1 MFSRFAK
8 KPAVTAPIET
18 ESARIVPFIV
28 ADDHI
33 LSLKVRLHQR
43 LIDEL
48 NLPVIEKM
56 PREQFESEIG
66 DIIRDM
72 LSKETSLL
80 NERERKQFVA
90 DILDELL
97 GLGPLEP
104 LLKDAS
110 IADIIVN
117 TYEQV
122 CIERGGKI
130 EVTPVRFKDEAHLL
144 RIVNKIVAAVGR
156 RIDESQPIVDA
167 RLLDGSR
174 VNVVIAPAAVDGS
187 LLSIRKFAKTPFDF
201 SRLVAVG
208 TITPEMQ
215 QALHAMVRG
224 KLNVLISGGTG
235 SGKTTMLNAMSSAI
249 GHSETVI
256 TIEDAAELQMQ
267 QPMVRRL
274 ETRPPNTEG
283 KGEITQRALVKA
295 ALRMRPDRI
304 ILGEVRGDEALDMLQ
319 AMNTGHEGSMSTV
332 HANSARDALARIEQ
346 MVGMAGFEISPRSVR
361 TQIASAIHVV
371 IQLSRGADG
380 KRRLVSL
387 QEVAGMDGDVIMTNE
402 IMRFRRVSTDEQG
415 HIHGYYEATGI
426 RPRFADEL
434 STQGFHF
441 TEEFFAP
448 NRRFD

>member
-1 MFSRFAK
+1 MLSRFAK
-8 KPAVTAPIET
+8 KPAVTGPLEAEPAE
-18 ESARIVPFIV
+18 IVPFIV
-28 ADDHI
+28 ADDNV

-117 TYEQV
+117 THKQV
-122 CIERGGKI
+122 CIERRGKI
-130 EVTPVRFKDEAHLL
+130 EITPVRFKDEAHLL

-201 SRLVAVG
+201 SRLVGVG

-215 QALHAMVRG
+215 DALNAMVRG

-235 SGKTTMLNAMSSAI
+235 SGKTTMLNAMSSSI

-304 ILGEVRGDEALDMLQ
+304 ILGEVRGEEALDMLQ

-332 HANSARDALARIEQ
+332 HANSPRDALARIEQ

-371 IQLSRGADG
+371 IQLSRGSDG

-387 QEVAGMDGDVIMTNE
+387 QEVAGMDGDVITTNE

-415 HIHGYYEATGI
+415 GIHGHYEATGI
-426 RPRFADEL
+426 RPKFADEL

-441 TEEFFAP
+441 TEQFFAP